1 MPAWRN
7 KLHTH
12 LALVI
17 SHLQCCIKLFWL
29 RALSFL
35 FWSANKYKFIH
46 QNKTYWSSWRTSYNH
61 THSNE
66 KLSISQTTC
75 SPSIHRSYITWTEL
89 PDTIQTWFDTPFI
102 LWIKHSGLKILC
114 YGHSKGAVQA
124 SFFATSLS
132 LVPRPRASLII
143 HFNALIKVVMRR
155 VILIQSLMR
164 SHTYLLMSHAKNTW
178 SSVSS
183 SLLQRSHI
191 PVVSRKVMQCSL

>member
-7 KLHTH
+7 KLHTQFV
-12 LALVI
+12 VI

-35 FWSANKYKFIH
+35 FWSANQYKFIH
-46 QNKTYWSSWRTSYNH
+46 QKKTSSWRTSYNH

-102 LWIKHSGLKILC
+102 LWIKHSGLQIIPSVTGIPK
-114 YGHSKGAVQA
+114 
-124 SFFATSLS
+124 
-132 LVPRPRASLII
+132 VPCRP
-143 HFNALIKVVMRR
+143 
-155 VILIQSLMR
+155 
-164 SHTYLLMSHAKNTW
+164 
-178 SSVSS
+178 VSS
-183 SLLQRSHI
+183 PGSSSPSFLDHPFQCTYQSRHATCNTHPISNAVPYIPADVTRKEYMIQRFQLLTTKITHPS
-191 PVVSRKVMQCSL
+191 CL